1 MIKLIGSVLYH
12 TSLDLIVWGVF
23 FLGGGVGGGVWEL
36 SSSFDWAGWSW
47 LFISIS
53 LPANQGE

>member
-12 TSLDLIVWGVF
+12 TSLDLIVFFCFVF
-23 FLGGGVGGGVWEL
+23 FWGEGGVWEL

>member
-12 TSLDLIVWGVF
+12 TSLDLIVW
-23 FLGGGVGGGVWEL
+23 GGGVWEL

>member
-12 TSLDLIVWGVF
+12 TSLDLIVWG
-23 FLGGGVGGGVWEL
+23 GGGWGGVWEL
-36 SSSFDWAGWSW
+36 ASSFDWAGWSC